1 MNNSLMLT
9 QEQLQKLSV
18 NQIQSLQILSLS
30 AKSLHEL
37 LKKETEENPF
47 VEYSPTSANSPST
60 NDPESFLNFIAAPEQ
75 KSVKQF
81 ILEQLNYS
89 SFTKSEWALL
99 SYLAEYVDT
108 RGYLTIS
115 EKELT
120 EKIPLPP
127 NLFNSCLKHLQGLD
141 PAGIGA
147 TNLKECLKLQL
158 QRVNKLSILL
168 STLIDNHLTD
178 IRTKN
183 LSHICSV
190 LKEPKSKIIAA
201 INIIKH
207 LNPAPLQNFFDHEI
221 SYIVPD
227 VIINLTNEGYKII
240 LNDTWISSYSM
251 SDYYI
256 RMMKSTTDESVKKY
270 FEKKYTR
277 CRLLFYNIE
286 RRRQTLYTL
295 TEAIWSCQKS
305 YLQKQGPLKP
315 MTLSDIALKV
325 GVHPSTISRSIKNKY
340 LQTPYMTVSFKNLF
354 QRPFPKTGK
363 NISKDAVK
371 QALIQLIQTEPP
383 TTPYSDAELTQLL
396 SVQFKRTFSRRL
408 IQKYRISLH
417 IDNSYTRKSIL
428 T

>member
-1 MNNSLMLT
+1 MLT